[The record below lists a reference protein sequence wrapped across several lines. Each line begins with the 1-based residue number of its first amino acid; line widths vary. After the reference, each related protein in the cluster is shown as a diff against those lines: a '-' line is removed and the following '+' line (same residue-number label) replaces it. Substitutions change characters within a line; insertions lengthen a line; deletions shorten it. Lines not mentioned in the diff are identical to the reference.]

1 MLPPQPARPRRR
13 VLVVDDHPLY
23 RDAIVEAIV
32 RAQPEIDAL
41 GAGSVAEARAL
52 AEQGAPFAMVV
63 ADHRLPDGDGL
74 ELLQHWPAPQPA
86 RVLISGV
93 GERQLG
99 ARARRLGLHAFLDK
113 TMSPARMLDALRRV
127 LAGGLSFETPDEL
140 EPVLTER
147 QIEVLQR
154 AARGQSN
161 RDIGAALGVTER
173 TVKDHMT
180 LIFQRLDV
188 ASRAQAVARAGALG
202 LIRLDAPAVRAEGF
216 GA

>member
-1 MLPPQPARPRRR
+1 VEGHIRIDGKFGPLIAPGTAHLMIAFDMLEGLRYAR
-13 VLVVDDHPLY
+13 DNQE
-23 RDAIVEAIV
+23 EALKI
-32 RAQPEIDAL
+32 
-41 GAGSVAEARAL
+41 
-52 AEQGAPFAMVV
+52 
-63 ADHRLPDGDGL
+63 
-74 ELLQHWPAPQPA
+74 LLKHKP
-86 RVLISGV
+86 
-93 GERQLG
+93 
-99 ARARRLGLHAFLDK
+99 
-113 TMSPARMLDALRRV
+113 
-127 LAGGLSFETPDEL
+127 EL

-188 ASRAQAVARAGALG
+188 ASRAQAGARAGALG
-202 LIRLDAPAVRAEGF
+202 LIRRDAPAVRAEGF